1 MKYYKKFNVGDIIV
15 YTNKNMTKEQE
26 EWLSINVKL
35 NKEMYRPQIVI
46 SNSERFCTRFMDN
59 GVLNDFAFSSPYTS
73 CCILLDEWDMSDVYS
88 NGVPV
93 IWGDN
98 I

>member
-1 MKYYKKFNVGDIIV
+1 MNTEKKFNVGDIII
-15 YTNKNMTKEQE
+15 YTNKNMTKERE
-26 EWLSINVKL
+26 ECLSLI
-35 NKEMYRPQIVI
+35 KEMYRFQIVI
-46 SNSERFCTRFMDN
+46 SNTERFFTRFIDN
-59 GVLNDFAFSSPYTS
+59 DVLNEFDFDSDYTRS
-73 CCILLDEWDMSDVYS
+73 CILIDEWDMCVVYS

>member
-1 MKYYKKFNVGDIIV
+1 MNANKKFNVGNIII

-35 NKEMYRPQIVI
+35 NNEMYRPQIVI
-46 SNSERFCTRFMDN
+46 SNSERFYTRFMDN
-59 GVLNDFAFSSPYTS
+59 GVLNDFAFGSSYTRN
-73 CCILLDEWDMSDVYS
+73 CILIDEWDMCVVYS

>member
-1 MKYYKKFNVGDIIV
+1 MKDYKKFNVGDIIV
-15 YTNKNMTKEQE
+15 YTNKNMGM
-26 EWLSINVKL
+26 L

>member
-15 YTNKNMTKEQE
+15 YTNKNMGM
-26 EWLSINVKL
+26 L